1 MIRKLF
7 VHYYSRNGKIFTC
20 SKSTEHVYIINKLH
34 LTIDRFVFYWGKLL
48 LFGLINPHQLTLLF
62 SFSSESVKQR
72 SNVFYLLPE
81 RCCVPNSPLWFSTTP
96 LDDSTMEAMLIRIL
110 SVRDLHVRT
119 SKLGQRNPSDNSQ
132 YIPEDDR
139 DSE

>member
-34 LTIDRFVFYWGKLL
+34 LTIDRFVFYCEKIIAVSNPPPQLSL
-48 LFGLINPHQLTLLF
+48 LFP
-62 SFSSESVKQR
+62 FSSESVKQR

-119 SKLGQRNPSDNSQ
+119 GKRERRNSSDNSK
-132 YIPEDDR
+132 YILEDDR